1 MPVKSSNHSIGAENK
16 VAEVWSEDSE
26 LCRHVVEID
35 PAIRVAAIVNGSDV
49 SGFASSL
56 KSGNI
61 LSEDAK
67 FREKIGYWV
76 RIVTEIA
83 RQTEPVF
90 GELGSITFSHEKLN
104 LVTLPISKSKSLGL
118 SLDKSADVNHVLAKI
133 RTRVTLSGPAHI
145 L

>member
-1 MPVKSSNHSIGAENK
+1 MPVKSSNQNSDVENK
-16 VAEVWSEDSE
+16 VAEVWSEDAD

-35 PAIRVAAIVNGSDV
+35 PTIRVAAVVKGPEV
-49 SGFASSL
+49 SGFATSL
-56 KSGNI
+56 KSGN
-61 LSEDAK
+61 LLEDSK

-76 RIVTEIA
+76 RIVTEIG

-90 GELGSITFSHEKLN
+90 GELASITFSHQRVK
-104 LVTLPISKSKSLGL
+104 LVTLPISQTKSLGL

-133 RTRVTLSGPAHI
+133 RTRVGLAGSANA

>member
-1 MPVKSSNHSIGAENK
+1 MGVENK
-16 VAEVWSEDSE
+16 VAEVWSEDSD
-26 LCRHVVEID
+26 LCRHVVEVD
-35 PAIRVAAIVNGSDV
+35 PAIRVAAIVSGSDV

-56 KSGNI
+56 KTGNI

-90 GELGSITFSHEKLN
+90 GELSSITFSHEKLK

-118 SLDKSADVNHVLAKI
+118 SIDRSADVNHLLAKI
-133 RTRVTLSGPAHI
+133 RTRVSLPGSTHTL
-145 L
+145 